1 LRRLLLDQMF
11 DNDVARELR
20 SLGHDIARVGE
31 IELGTASDDVILKRA
46 IEENRILVTL
56 DEHFGNWSILPLARH
71 PGVIRLKV
79 NPTTSTNVLALLLP
93 FLKKAGDRDFRNRL
107 AIVRTTG
114 VRWINTEP
122 LN

>member
-1 LRRLLLDQMF
+1 
-11 DNDVARELR
+11 
-20 SLGHDIARVGE
+20 VGE
-31 IELGTASDDVILKRA
+31 IELDTASDDVILKRA

-71 PGVIRLKV
+71 PGVLRLKV